1 MAAFTHF
8 TTPYDED
15 TTPFSDTLSRLC
27 RSLNLCPPMFRGRL
41 LPSDV
46 PTVERWEIET
56 TIEGRLVE
64 PVTDTVVYL
73 KGYPSWEDGV
83 VMAMQEALAR
93 IVYMHGGSIDVES
106 GRQFFGRR
114 SSLGFPMRTSGSRE
128 GLSWIQ
134 IQFEDMEMYAYKVET
149 LLCAEMRDLDWTK
162 HTIKE
167 NNKKYQQLEK
177 LSEWL
182 ADKRDALFAGTV
194 QLKKDNEKLLDKT
207 LDQEAVILA
216 LRGQCAHLARQIP
229 PSPPQPATPVVHAV
243 QQVLAIP
250 QPPATQEDQVMEEE
264 DPEEVEF
271 ILPNGETRL
280 IVAEEED
287 TPATNT
293 RSHTP
298 RMSARTYRNLFKTK
312 I

>member
-1 MAAFTHF
+1 MAAFTLF
-8 TTPYDED
+8 KTPYDED
-15 TTPFSDTLSRLC
+15 TIPFSDTLSRLC
-27 RSLNLCPPMFRGRL
+27 RSLNLRPPMFRGRL

-46 PTVERWEIET
+46 PTVDRWEIET
-56 TIEGRLVE
+56 TIEGRLIE

-73 KGYPSWEDGV
+73 KKYPSWEDGV

-93 IVYMHGGSIDVES
+93 IVCMHGDSIDVES

-114 SSLGFPMRTSGSRE
+114 SSLGLPMRTSGSRE

-134 IQFEDMEMYAYKVET
+134 IQFEDMERYAYKVET
-149 LLCAEMRDLDWTK
+149 LLRAEMCDLDFAK
-162 HTIKE
+162 HTLTE
-167 NNKKYQQLEK
+167 NNKKYKELER
-177 LSEWL
+177 LIEWL
-182 ADKRDALFAGTV
+182 TDKRDALFNENV

-216 LRGQCAHLARQIP
+216 LQGQCAHMARQIP
-229 PSPPQPATPVVHAV
+229 PPPPQSATP
-243 QQVLAIP
+243 QVLAIQ
-250 QPPATQEDQVMEEE
+250 QPPATQEDQEMEEEE
-264 DPEEVEF
+264 DPEDVEF
-271 ILPNGETRL
+271 ILLNGETRL

>member
-1 MAAFTHF
+1 
-8 TTPYDED
+8 
-15 TTPFSDTLSRLC
+15 
-27 RSLNLCPPMFRGRL
+27 MFRGRL

-46 PTVERWEIET
+46 PTVDRWEIET
-56 TIEGRLVE
+56 TIEGRLIE
-64 PVTDTVVYL
+64 PVTNTVVYL
-73 KGYPSWEDGV
+73 KRYPSWEDGV

-93 IVYMHGGSIDVES
+93 IVCMHGDSIDVES

-114 SSLGFPMRTSGSRE
+114 SSLGLPMRTSGSRE

-134 IQFEDMEMYAYKVET
+134 IQFEDMERYAYKVET
-149 LLCAEMRDLDWTK
+149 LLRAEMCDLDFAK
-162 HTIKE
+162 HTLTE
-167 NNKKYQQLEK
+167 NNKKYKELER
-177 LSEWL
+177 LIEWL
-182 ADKRDALFAGTV
+182 ADKRDALFNENV

-216 LRGQCAHLARQIP
+216 LQGQCAHLP
-229 PSPPQPATPVVHAV
+229 LATP
-243 QQVLAIP
+243 
-250 QPPATQEDQVMEEE
+250 EDQEMEEEE

-271 ILPNGETRL
+271 ILLNGETRL